1 MATTQFP
8 VSSATTTDWL
18 SPAEMRTL
26 EAVCEALLPPTP
38 PPAGESD
45 PDGYY
50 ARSAT
55 DLGVATMIAEALSQQ
70 SPETRAQFKQLL
82 GLMGR
87 PLFGMLVMGRPRRF
101 ERMSLAARASALRKM
116 RDSSLPA
123 LRQGFQGL
131 KRLTGFVY
139 FGAPIA
145 DGPNPN
151 WSTLSYPTPPAA
163 PSESVFP
170 KRIRP
175 LEVHGDQT
183 LTADVVIVGSGAGGG
198 VIASELAA
206 AGKDVVVLEKGS
218 EVGAAA

>member
-18 SPAEMRTL
+18 APAELRTL

-38 PPAGESD
+38 PPACG
-45 PDGYY
+45 
-50 ARSAT
+50 RAT
-55 DLGVATMIAEALSQQ
+55 DLGVATLIAEALSQQ

-101 ERMSLAARASALRKM
+101 DRMSLAARALALRKM

-131 KRLTGFVY
+131 
-139 FGAPIA
+139 
-145 DGPNPN
+145 
-151 WSTLSYPTPPAA
+151 
-163 PSESVFP
+163 
-170 KRIRP
+170 
-175 LEVHGDQT
+175 
-183 LTADVVIVGSGAGGG
+183 
-198 VIASELAA
+198 
-206 AGKDVVVLEKGS
+206 
-218 EVGAAA
+218 